1 VERPPR
7 SEDTVLTWRD
17 FRAFWCGLSGADIWG
32 GPPTP
37 PPEPEPELPTDKA
50 EIRAAATR
58 LLGDPAFVLA
68 MQRVEDRLYESWKL
82 SAPGDYG
89 AREEHYR
96 LYWAVGELRSEL
108 RRMTTS

>member
-1 VERPPR
+1 V
-7 SEDTVLTWRD
+7 TWQD
-17 FRAFWCGLSGADIWG
+17 FRAFWRGLTMADIEQ
-32 GPPTP
+32 P

-50 EIRAAATR
+50 EISAAATR

-68 MQRVEDRLYESWKL
+68 MNRVEDRLYESWKL
-82 SAPGDYG
+82 SAPGDYP

-108 RRMTTS
+108 RRMAAS

>member
-1 VERPPR
+1 M
-7 SEDTVLTWRD
+7 
-17 FRAFWCGLSGADIWG
+17 ADIEQ
-32 GPPTP
+32 P

-50 EIRAAATR
+50 EISAAATR

-68 MQRVEDRLYESWKL
+68 MRRVEDRLYDSWRL
-82 SAPGDYG
+82 SEIGD
-89 AREEHYR
+89 AVRREEHYR

>member
-1 VERPPR
+1 VR
-7 SEDTVLTWRD
+7 WRD
-17 FRAFWCGLSGADIWG
+17 FRAFWRGLSMSDFEN
-32 GPPTP
+32 P

-68 MQRVEDRLYESWKL
+68 MNRVEDRLYESWKL
-82 SAPGDYG
+82 SAPGDYP